1 MKLPQSNIKI
11 FSKRNFRIIR
21 IWWFGKLPYTKRL
34 RKWMNGQLLRDL
46 QNLTPRY
53 MERYVEKYGGEAN
66 IFWAEGLN
74 KSLEEN
80 NII

>member
-1 MKLPQSNIKI
+1 
-11 FSKRNFRIIR
+11 
-21 IWWFGKLPYTKRL
+21 
-34 RKWMNGQLLRDL
+34 
-46 QNLTPRY
+46 